1 MTASPGRPDAELAR
15 AAAGGDE
22 RAYAELVA
30 QDVLMIVGPAI
41 GDNALVATPLAE
53 RHRIPVVLDLGI
65 GAEGDF
71 VDRRHELV
79 YEQLGQEQAGRIDA
93 QQVRIE
99 GSASCVRLG
108 GSVRVDVGKS
118 TYRGTGSAVRGMAE
132 LETRTETGLG
142 TMRTVIRAGGTMDR
156 NLDSG
161 RYRY

>member
-1 MTASPGRPDAELAR
+1 M
-15 AAAGGDE
+15 
-22 RAYAELVA
+22 
-30 QDVLMIVGPAI
+30 
-41 GDNALVATPLAE
+41 
-53 RHRIPVVLDLGI
+53 
-65 GAEGDF
+65 
-71 VDRRHELV
+71 
-79 YEQLGQEQAGRIDA
+79 
-93 QQVRIE
+93 RIE